1 MIKRILALILVV
13 GLIITLIVN
22 VVNDKQERQEELAR
36 QQEYAV
42 MPSDNSSAQV
52 VTSGGALKEGQAA
65 PDFQTTTLD
74 GSIVSLSDYR
84 GKKIILNLWATW
96 CGPCIEE
103 MPHIQEYYEEE
114 ADKDNVEVLAV
125 NLTNMDNGID
135 RVESFVEDYG
145 LTFPILMDESG
156 QLGDQFQA
164 IAIPTTYILDEDGLI
179 TKKLMGPMDRE
190 MISSMMKE

>member
-1 MIKRILALILVV
+1 MIKRILALILVG

-36 QQEYAV
+36 QREYAV

-52 VTSGGALKEGQAA
+52 VASGGALKEGQAA

-125 NLTNMDNGID
+125 NLTSMDNGID

-164 IAIPTTYILDEDGLI
+164 IAIPTTYILNEDGLI